1 MSSASRKRERA
12 RLHQELRG
20 AKYQEL
26 LDGLRL
32 GSAFVSQFETWP
44 QVFGFMHSGTSDDPL
59 KDEILHP
66 ILRAHGETRDP
77 RWRTILLAIFWPGL
91 ESIHWQKRGWD
102 RNADERWQNIVS
114 AFFSVIERIDVNRR
128 PTRLVQ
134 KLYNDT
140 VHRFWDEYSR
150 QWKRQEREV
159 YAAEEE
165 MILLAGGEEEVGFLE
180 VDFRDEQE
188 AKVRRLRELLEAGRI
203 SEADFLLLTGVHVD
217 GRTVADC
224 SRGIGLTVEA
234 GKKRYQRARHVID
247 HIEKA

>member
-12 RLHQELRG
+12 RLDQELRG
-20 AKYQEL
+20 AEYQGL
-26 LDGLRL
+26 LDGLRR
-32 GSAFVSQFETWP
+32 GSAFVSRFETWP
-44 QVFGFMHSGTSDDPL
+44 QVFEFMHGGTSNDPR
-59 KDEILHP
+59 KDEVLRP
-66 ILRAHGETRDP
+66 ILRAQGETRNA
-77 RWRTILLAIFWPGL
+77 RWRTVLLAIFWPGL

-102 RNADERWQNIVS
+102 RNTDERWQNIVS
-114 AFFSVIERIDVNRR
+114 TFFSVIERIDVNRR
-128 PTRLVQ
+128 PTRLAQ
-134 KLYNDT
+134 KLFNDT
-140 VHRFWDEYSR
+140 VHRLWDEYSR
-150 QWKRQEREV
+150 QWKRQKHEV
-159 YAAEEE
+159 CTDEEE
-165 MILLAGGEEEVGFLE
+165 MIIRAGGEEEVGFLE